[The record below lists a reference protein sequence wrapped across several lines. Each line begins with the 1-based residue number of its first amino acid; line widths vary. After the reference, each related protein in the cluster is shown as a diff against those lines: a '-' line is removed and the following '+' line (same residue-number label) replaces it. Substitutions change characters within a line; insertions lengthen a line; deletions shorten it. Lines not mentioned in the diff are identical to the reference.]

1 MSLLDKLKKN
11 KNVKNSIFTR
21 EDQNDMK
28 FINTGCIT
36 LNILF
41 SGRIDG
47 GIALGKMSQIAAPS
61 SLGKSF
67 VGLKVAKNAQ
77 KRGMSVIYVDT
88 EFAFD
93 YEFSESVGL
102 NNDELLV
109 IQDNQ
114 FESVRK
120 TVMNIFDEMEDSEK
134 SQILLVI
141 DSWGGLVTSKTSE
154 DALSG
159 KDVSDMTIS
168 KKKNSFARLMT
179 GLGTTVFVIN
189 QTYENIMDMY
199 NPLAIGG
206 GKGLYF
212 ASSSIVLGSSKA
224 KDKDGTDVV
233 GAIVTAKT
241 QKGRFCKENS
251 KLKYLIKYDGGIHPY
266 YGILDDLVEFGEV
279 IKPTMGFYS
288 RPCVEDDKKWREKAI
303 WQNAAEFFKPIL
315 TKPEVKK
322 MFEEKYTFKHSEIQ
336 DDDLDF

>member
-1 MSLLDKLKKN
+1 MSLLEKLKKN
-11 KNVKNSIFTR
+11 KSVKASIYTKKD
-21 EDQNDMK
+21 EDK
-28 FINTGCIT
+28 IAFINTGCIT

-41 SGRIDG
+41 SGRVDG
-47 GIALGKMSQIAAPS
+47 GLAIGKMSQIASPS

-77 KRGMSVIYVDT
+77 KLGMSVIYVDT

-93 YEFSESVGL
+93 YDFSESVGL

-120 TVMNIFDEMEDSEK
+120 TVMNIFEELDEQERKDV
-134 SQILLVI
+134 LLVI
-141 DSWGGLVTSKTSE
+141 DSWGGLVTSKTME
-154 DALSG
+154 DSITG
-159 KDVSDMTIS
+159 KDVMDMTIS
-168 KKKNSFARLMT
+168 KKKNAFARLMT

-189 QTYENIMDMY
+189 QTYETMDQY

-224 KDKDGTDVV
+224 KDKDGTDIV
-233 GAIVTAKT
+233 GALVTAKT

-251 KLKYLIKYDGGIHPY
+251 KLKYAIKYDGGIHPY
-266 YGILDDLVEFGEV
+266 YGIMEDALEGGYVE
-279 IKPTMGFYS
+279 KPTMGFYS
-288 RPCVEDDKKWREKAI
+288 RPCVPDDKKWREKAV
-303 WQNAAEFFKPIL
+303 WADAKEFWTPVFQNTDFKLYIE
-315 TKPEVKK
+315 K
-322 MFEEKYTFKHSEIQ
+322 KYTFKHSEIQ